1 MITTENAFLGKGWS
15 FPPSFDKDTKEVG
28 MTEGEPDIENSLRII
43 LATAI
48 GERVMQPK
56 FGCNLNDMVFE
67 SLDTS
72 LETEMK
78 NRIETAL
85 LYFEPRID
93 VQSIELFTRNEIEG
107 QIIIS
112 LSYVIRSTNTRSNL
126 VFPFYLTEGTEQ

>member
-1 MITTENAFLGKGWS
+1 MINTENAFLGKGWS
-15 FPPSFDKDTKEVG
+15 FPPSFDKDTKEIG

-67 SLDTS
+67 SLDAS
-72 LETEMK
+72 LQTEMR
-78 NRIETAL
+78 NRIERAI
-85 LYFEPRID
+85 LYFEPRIN
-93 VQSIELFTRNEIEG
+93 VQAIELFTRNEIEG